1 MKTLKNKILSG
12 FLSLAMLISPL
23 SSVAFA
29 EGADTTA
36 DTPSV
41 VYTFDA
47 STFPIESGTTASVS
61 VSDYGITPASTSAKF
76 GVQSLKTVITLLTKK
91 LFVTLQEISNRKSAL
106 L

>member
-1 MKTLKNKILSG
+1 MKTLKSKILSG

-47 STFPIESGTTASVS
+47 STFPI
-61 VSDYGITPASTSAKF
+61 
-76 GVQSLKTVITLLTKK
+76 
-91 LFVTLQEISNRKSAL
+91 
-106 L
+106 

>member
-61 VSDYGITPASTSAKF
+61 VSDYGITPASTSAKIW
-76 GVQSLKTVITLLTKK
+76 STVVENSDNSIDEKAIRYSTG
-91 LFVTLQEISNRKSAL
+91 NRRSYDS
-106 L
+106 

>member
-61 VSDYGITPASTSAKF
+61 VSDYGIIDKY
-76 GVQSLKTVITLLTKK
+76 ILLQKRGPQAA
-91 LFVTLQEISNRKSAL
+91 LFFRSDAARRARVYA
-106 L
+106 